1 MKNRIHFLFTLLLLA
16 SLFLASCDILDD
28 EEYGDYDQEPGEEQ
42 TYTNEDEEY
51 EYEEEPEAQAT
62 RAPSTTGGIEGGR
75 PGVIVYDFGFRPDQ
89 HGFSFENYGDD
100 IEVTNLTADEMR
112 RLFGDEV
119 CSRISGDQCT
129 LTPPADQWMQQINEA
144 MGGGHC
150 EGMAVLSMMMYTN
163 QISAS
168 DFGGN
173 YASELDLNDEALQRE
188 IAYWWATQ
196 ATEPTANEV
205 IRGTPMEI
213 MAKIEEMDAN
223 GETYTIGIYK
233 EDFSGGHAITPFG
246 IKSVEDGLYTILV
259 YDNNYPGEVRELLID
274 ERDNSWAYEA
284 AINPQVESEL
294 YTGNADTQ
302 TLDLTPTSARL
313 VTQECTFCADG
324 YGSLPGAKLAS
335 PAQAHNQIFL
345 DGKGRILITDDEGN
359 RLGYVDGKIVNEIPG
374 AYFNAYRMGFV
385 QEAPDPIY
393 HVPAGLDVTVT
404 IDGSTLDADSETDL
418 VMIGSGFFIGI
429 EEIILEPGQ
438 VDRVQFFP
446 DDQMI
451 VYETDAD
458 ESPYIVVGV
467 EDQNGADYYFEVQGM
482 DMLGGGEI
490 TVWLDTE
497 AGDLLISTEKL
508 KSEGD
513 FALYLLR
520 ITDEDDEEFYAEG
533 IMLRAGATI
542 YINYAEW
549 TADDPEGLYIDVDLD
564 GDGEIDDVYDIHD
577 SE

>member
-1 MKNRIHFLFTLLLLA
+1 MKKRVYFLLTLLLLA

-28 EEYGDYDQEPGEEQ
+28 DEYYDDYEYDSESGYSEDYGEE
-42 TYTNEDEEY
+42 EGADEY
-51 EYEEEPEAQAT
+51 AAQPT
-62 RAPSTTGGIEGGR
+62 RAPVSSDLMGGR
-75 PGVIVYDFGFRPDQ
+75 PGVIVYDFGFRPDS

-112 RLFGDEV
+112 RLFGDDV

-129 LTPPADQWMQQINEA
+129 LTPPAKQWMKQVNDA
-144 MGGGHC
+144 MAGGHC
-150 EGMAVLSMMMYTN
+150 EGMAVLSLMMYTG
-163 QISAS
+163 QISPA

-173 YASELDLNDEALQRE
+173 YASELDINDEALQRE

-196 ATEPTANEV
+196 ATEPTADSV

-213 MAKIEEMDAN
+213 LAKIEEMDAR

-284 AINPQVESEL
+284 AINPQVESEI
-294 YTGNADTQ
+294 YAGNAATE

-313 VTQECTFCADG
+313 VTQQCTFCADG
-324 YGSLPGAKLAS
+324 YGSLTGAKLAA
-335 PAQAHNQIFL
+335 PARGHNQIFL
-345 DGKGRILITDDEGN
+345 DGKGRILITDEQGN
-359 RLGYVDGKIVNEIPG
+359 RLGYVNGKIVNEIPG
-374 AYFNAYRMGFV
+374 AFFNAYRMGFV

-393 HVPAGLDVTVT
+393 SIPAGLNVTVT
-404 IDGSTLDADSETDL
+404 IDGSSLDADSETDL
-418 VMIGSGFFIGI
+418 VLIGPGFTIGV

-438 VDRVQFFP
+438 VDTVQFFP

-451 VYETDAD
+451 VYQTDAD
-458 ESPYIVVGV
+458 ESPFIVVGV
-467 EDQNGADYYFEVQGM
+467 EDQDGADYYFEVQGM

-497 AGDLLISTEKL
+497 EGDLLISTEKL
-508 KSEGD
+508 KGEGD

-549 TADDPEGLYIDVDLD
+549 TAADPEGLYIDIDLD